1 MDTLDSGGG
10 GSGAPERRTS
20 QRVGKAQR
28 GNDRFSLSIAG
39 YVVHIALL
47 NSVFDELPECN
58 NKRRA
63 LILLTDF
70 IV

>member
-1 MDTLDSGGG
+1 VRQSGGRVK
-10 GSGAPERRTS
+10 GSGRRS
-20 QRVGKAQR
+20 EGH
-28 GNDRFSLSIAG
+28 DRFSLSIAG
-39 YVVHIALL
+39 YVVYTALL